1 MVITKLMGGLGNQMF
16 QFAAGKT
23 LATRLNTSFFL
34 DMDFLL
40 DRTPRPNF
48 VYRDYDLTIFKLKAT
63 RASANQLK
71 SFLYVPENRVER
83 YLKKLRNAISPHHYY
98 RETHFHF
105 DEKFRTLTGNVYMEG
120 YWQSPRYFEEI
131 SEVIRND
138 FSFSSPIDERS
149 ESLKAQILASS
160 SVCVNVRRSDFLTNS
175 FHGVCDMK
183 YFKPAIERMAAQ
195 VKDAHFFVFSDDPD
209 WCVENFSFRYPFTF
223 VGHDH
228 AGSKFSTYLQLMA
241 SCKHFII
248 PNSSF
253 AWWAVWLN
261 RSNEKLVIGPKLW
274 FNDLRWDTRDLIPA
288 DWIRID
294 N

>member
-34 DMDFLL
+34 DLDFLL

-63 RASANQLK
+63 RASADQVK
-71 SFLYVPENRVER
+71 PFLYVPENRVDR
-83 YLKKLRNAISPHHYY
+83 YYKKLKNAINPHYY
-98 RETHFHF
+98 YKEPHFHF
-105 DEKFRTLTGNVYMEG
+105 DEKFRTLSGNVYMEG
-120 YWQSPRYFEEI
+120 YWQSPLYFEAI

-138 FSFSSPIDERS
+138 FSFSSPIGEQS
-149 ESLKAQILASS
+149 ESVHEQISKS
-160 SVCVNVRRSDFLTNS
+160 HSVCVNVRRADFLTTS

-183 YFKPAIERMAAQ
+183 YFKPAIDLMASR
-195 VKDAHFFVFSDDPD
+195 VRDAHFFVFSDDPA
-209 WCVENFSFRYPFTF
+209 WCLENFHFPYPFTF
-223 VGHDH
+223 VGHEH
-228 AGSKFSTYLQLMA
+228 AGSKFSSYLQLMA
-241 SCKHFII
+241 ACKHYII

-261 RSNEKLVIGPKLW
+261 QSKDKLVIAPKVW
-274 FNDLRWDTRDLIPA
+274 FTNLQWNPKDLIPA
-288 DWIRID
+288 DWIRIE